1 MKLRDFKIGWR
12 LLVQEPAYSAVVILG
27 LSVGFAACIL
37 LLGFVRFSLS
47 YNDYV
52 PDVGQVYV
60 VKQRYNIDPLAPWFD
75 QTPYLLRL
83 AALNTPGVISAS
95 GFDPRPAFPVRVG
108 AQVSKL
114 RGLIVLPDFAQMLGV
129 KTIEGDLK
137 AALDRPENFAIT
149 AEAAQRIFGTRR
161 ALGRSVQ
168 AGGKLLR
175 VAAVLHSP
183 SANTTIPFEA
193 LMGVNSLIISTE
205 ERSDMLNG
213 TSGRWGKLLIRVQP
227 GSSLSSIT
235 QALQLAADG
244 SRVVQNMSPEM
255 RQRLGKRKAMDIK
268 LSPLQQAYFDREVA
282 NNPITLPGERG
293 DVALVKGLAA
303 VAVLILALAAIN
315 YVNLCTVRVLRRQR
329 EIAMRKVL
337 GAGAHRIALQFF
349 AESLLVAMLAAGF
362 GLLLAWLALPLFSEL
377 MNRRLEGIFSASN
390 LGATILIGLVLGALC
405 AVYPAWIAIHVHP
418 SVVLTGRPG
427 SESLRSSRLRRI
439 MTGLQL
445 SAAMILASVA
455 LTITWQTHFAIH
467 ASPGFDPTPL
477 LIVDLPEQVKNS
489 EKARSLIAA
498 LSRQRSVAGI
508 SIAADA
514 VGRASEKRFGMDV
527 RREGGSSVFL
537 DMKSVSA
544 NFFEE
549 YRIKP
554 LAGRLFQA
562 GIDQEDDAVPIVLNA
577 LAVRALGFASAEA
590 ALGQSLL
597 YSDFEGKT
605 FTKRIIGIAPDLRFF
620 TMHEAPL
627 ATAWELWTYGT
638 TLSLR
643 SNGGLAEV
651 ERSVQTL
658 WPMYFPDAVLEMHH
672 AADILAANYEGD
684 ARAAKLLT
692 TATAI
697 ALAIAAFGTYVL
709 SAYSVQRRAK
719 EIVLRKLYGAQ
730 CHAIARLLSTEFGIL
745 IGSAAVLA
753 LPLAAWASERYLA
766 SFVER
771 APIGIWPLLAA
782 LVLAS
787 SVAALAVLRHIW
799 TAMRLRPALALRDD

>member
-1 MKLRDFKIGWR
+1 MKLRDFKIGFR
-12 LLVQEPAYSAVVILG
+12 LLIQEPTYSAVAIFG

-37 LLGFVRFSLS
+37 LLGFVRYSFS
-47 YNDYV
+47 YDADV

-60 VKQRYNIDPLAPWFD
+60 VKQRYNIDPLAAWFD

-83 AALNTPGVISAS
+83 AALKTPGVVSAS
-95 GFDPRPAFPVRVG
+95 GFAPRAAIPVRIG
-108 AQVSKL
+108 EHVSTL
-114 RGLIVLPDFAQMLGV
+114 RGLVVLPDFAQMLGV
-129 KTIEGDLK
+129 EAIEGDLK
-137 AALDRPENFAIT
+137 EALERPENFAIT
-149 AEAAQRIFGTRR
+149 AEAAQRNFGTTH
-161 ALGRSVQ
+161 ALGRSMQ
-168 AGGKLLR
+168 TSGKLLR
-175 VAAVLHSP
+175 VAAILRNP
-183 SANTTIPFEA
+183 PANTTIPFEA
-193 LMGVNSLIISTE
+193 LMGVNSLIVSVDGRNE
-205 ERSDMLNG
+205 MLNG
-213 TSGRWGKLLIRVQP
+213 SSGSWGKLLIRVQP
-227 GSSLSSIT
+227 GSSLPAIT
-235 QALQLAADG
+235 QALQQASDG
-244 SRVVQNMSPEM
+244 SPAVQTMSPEM

-268 LSPLQQAYFDREVA
+268 LSPLQQAYFDRELA
-282 NNPITLPGERG
+282 DNPITLPGERG

-303 VAVLILALAAIN
+303 VAFLILTLAAIN

-337 GAGAHRIALQFF
+337 GAGAHRIVLQFF

-362 GLLLAWLALPLFSEL
+362 GVLLAWLALPLFSEL
-377 MNRRLEGIFSASN
+377 MNRRLEGIFSAAN

-405 AVYPAWIAIHVHP
+405 AAYPAWVAIHVHP
-418 SVVLTGRPG
+418 SAVLAGRPG

-455 LTITWQTHFAIH
+455 LTILWQTHFAIH
-467 ASPGFDPTPL
+467 AWPGFDPAPL

-489 EKARSLIAA
+489 EKARGLIAA
-498 LSRQRSVAGI
+498 LSRQRSIAGI

-554 LAGRLFQA
+554 LAGRLFEA
-562 GIDQEDDAVPIVLNA
+562 GLDQEDDAVPIVLNA
-577 LAVRALGFASAEA
+577 VAVRALGFASAEA

-605 FTKRIIGIAPDLRFF
+605 LTKRIIGIAPDLRFF
-620 TMHEAPL
+620 SMHEAPL

-643 SNGGLAEV
+643 SSGSLAEV
-651 ERSVQTL
+651 ERSVQAL
-658 WPMYFPDAVLEMHH
+658 WPSYFPDAMLEMHH
-672 AADILAANYEGD
+672 AADILTANYDDD
-684 ARAAKLLT
+684 ARVAKLLA

-709 SAYSVQRRAK
+709 SAYSVQRRAR
-719 EIVLRKLYGAQ
+719 EIVLRKLYGAKPN
-730 CHAIARLLSTEFGIL
+730 AIARLLGMEFGLL

-753 LPLAAWASERYLA
+753 LPLAMWASERYLA

-771 APIGIWPLLAA
+771 APVGIWPLLAA

-787 SVAALAVLRHIW
+787 CVAVLAVLRHIW
-799 TAMRLRPALALRDD
+799 TAMRMSPALALRD